1 MKNPKKTTKWKIAF
15 SVLLVLFLIVQ
26 FIRPGITHPPVTK
39 DIEAPAEVKAILIR
53 ACYDCH
59 SNQTQ
64 LRWFD
69 QIAPVYWG
77 VAEHVKEG
85 REGLN
90 FSEWDKLSLA
100 EQKAKLWEA
109 VNQAIA
115 GAMPLKDYEFVHRS
129 AKISA
134 DDLQVLKHYLNSM
147 VVKPTEDTA
156 KISALNKQY
165 IQWQSGAMKL
175 ENLPKA
181 LNGVEFI
188 PDYKNWLPISPSERF
203 DNGTMR
209 VILGNDIAIKAI
221 KDKQVNPWPKGTTF
235 AKVAWDEV
243 ADKDGHI
250 RTGAFKQ
257 IEFMIKDEE
266 KYRSTKGWGWA
277 RFKTPKM
284 IPYGKDVMFTNECIN
299 CHLPQSNQDLVFSS
313 PFKH

>member
-1 MKNPKKTTKWKIAF
+1 MKKSKKAAKWKIGV

-26 FIRPGITHPPVTK
+26 FIRPEITHPPVTR
-39 DIEAPAEVKAILIR
+39 DIEVPAEVKAILVR
-53 ACYDCH
+53 TCYDCH
-59 SNQTQ
+59 SNQIQ

-69 QIAPVYWG
+69 KIAPMYWG
-77 VAEHVKEG
+77 VAQHIKEG

-90 FSEWDKLSLA
+90 FSEWDKLDPASR
-100 EQKAKLWEA
+100 KAKLWEA
-109 VNQAIA
+109 VNQVIA

-129 AKISA
+129 AKISSG
-134 DDLQVLKHYLNSM
+134 DLKVLKQYLNSM
-147 VVKPTEDTA
+147 VVKPLEDTA
-156 KISALNKQY
+156 KINALNKQY
-165 IQWQSGAMKL
+165 TQSQSTAMKF
-175 ENLPKA
+175 ENLPRA

-221 KDKQVNPWPKGTTF
+221 QDKQVNPWPKGTTF
-235 AKVAWDEV
+235 AKVAWDQLE
-243 ADKDGHI
+243 DKEGHI

-257 IEFMIKDEE
+257 IEIMIKDEE

-284 IPYGKDVMFTNECIN
+284 IPYGKDAMFTNECIN
-299 CHLPQSNQDLVFSS
+299 CHLPQANQDLVFSS